1 MSKTKQILY
10 LAVALALFLSLAAC
24 AGGAQ
29 EEENTLLEYPGVSWE
44 ATPEEVIQAMGF
56 PAGEVLT
63 ETVEDGYNLGM
74 ENWDCFGQEAQRI
87 VFHFEADEAGR
98 DRLHAIEITYPE
110 DGDMDAVRQAMEAE
124 YGPGVSTYTTSY
136 VLRAEGTAGEGET
149 YVAATEEVT
158 GEDGHH
164 YWLSPSV
171 EEYCS
176 PEALQAMDAANQ
188 PAEVQLTE
196 EARSTYWSTHYPV
209 LVACSS
215 AGNRVWFDAA
225 FLCYLRLYETG

>member
-24 AGGAQ
+24 AVGTQ
-29 EEENTLLEYPGVSWE
+29 EEENTLLEYPGVSWA

-110 DGDMDAVRQAMEAE
+110 DGAWTPSGRPWRPNTARASPHTPLPISCRQQRQMRIRKRK
-124 YGPGVSTYTTSY
+124 T
-136 VLRAEGTAGEGET
+136 L
-149 YVAATEEVT
+149 
-158 GEDGHH
+158 
-164 YWLSPSV
+164 W
-171 EEYCS
+171 
-176 PEALQAMDAANQ
+176 
-188 PAEVQLTE
+188 
-196 EARSTYWSTHYPV
+196 
-209 LVACSS
+209 
-215 AGNRVWFDAA
+215 
-225 FLCYLRLYETG
+225 

>member
-24 AGGAQ
+24 AVGTQ

-56 PAGEVLT
+56 PEDRVQT
-63 ETVEDGYNLGM
+63 ETIDDGYNLGV

-87 VFHFEADEAGR
+87 VFHFAPDEAGR
-98 DRLHAIEITYPE
+98 KWIQQIMIFYPE
-110 DGDMDAVRQAMEAE
+110 DADMAAVQQAMVAE

-149 YVAATEEVT
+149 YVATTEEVT

-225 FLCYLRLYETG
+225 FLCYLRPYETG

>member
-1 MSKTKQILY
+1 MA
-10 LAVALALFLSLAAC
+10 AV
-24 AGGAQ
+24 Q
-29 EEENTLLEYPGVSWE
+29 
-44 ATPEEVIQAMGF
+44 QAM
-56 PAGEVLT
+56 V
-63 ETVEDGYNLGM
+63 
-74 ENWDCFGQEAQRI
+74 
-87 VFHFEADEAGR
+87 
-98 DRLHAIEITYPE
+98 
-110 DGDMDAVRQAMEAE
+110 AE

-149 YVAATEEVT
+149 YVATTEEVT